1 MKWKDYVKIQV
12 FVLHQNGRDG
22 KMGKTND
29 KMENITSGWLFLCW
43 FQHDISMV
51 LRNQEIS
58 KATGLGKNDGR

>member
-12 FVLHQNGRDG
+12 FVLHQNDRDG